1 MSYAGFTD
9 TVAAIATAPG
19 PAAVALLRVSGE
31 RAFEIVDRVAPG
43 TAAADSARL
52 QRLLR
57 LRHPHTGELLD
68 RALVTCFPAPGS
80 YTGEDIVEI
89 STHGGFLVPELVLD
103 ALLAA
108 GARQAEPGEFTRRA
122 YLNGKLDLL
131 QAEAVLD
138 VIDGGSRAL
147 HGAAIHQLERGLS
160 LRLEQ
165 LRSAIL
171 RIEAMLAYA
180 IDFPDEDE
188 PPVPQER
195 VVAMAGEVMSQLDLL
210 LATAPEGELL
220 RAGAL
225 VVLAG
230 RPNAGKSSLF
240 NALLGVER
248 AIVTPLP
255 GTTRDA
261 IEAPLSI
268 DGYPFRLVDTAG
280 LRKGSDEV
288 EARGIE
294 VAWRYLR
301 EARLVLFCAEAGR
314 QLEGEEVGFL
324 AALEPDRTLLVR
336 TQADLLPGGRGRAA
350 DDGGCGSPVSA
361 RDGRGLAELRGAI
374 LRKAFGGLLG
384 DAGETPLVTRQRHT
398 RALRG
403 SRREI
408 GAFIEAGGSEVPAEA
423 AATHLRAAAA
433 ALDELIGAIT
443 PDEVLG
449 AVFAEFCVGK

>member
-1 MSYAGFTD
+1 MSSTAFSD

-19 PAAVALLRVSGE
+19 PAAVAVLRVSGE
-31 RAFEIVDRVAPG
+31 RAFEIAARVAPRL
-43 TAAADSARL
+43 AVDSARM
-52 QRLLR
+52 QRLIR
-57 LRHPHTGELLD
+57 LYHPDSGELLD

-80 YTGEDIVEI
+80 YTGEDTVEI

-122 YLNGKLDLL
+122 YVNGKLDLL

-138 VIDGGSRAL
+138 VIGGGSRAL
-147 HGAAIHQLERGLS
+147 HGAALGQLERGLS
-160 LRLEQ
+160 NRLEE

-171 RIEAMLAYA
+171 RSEAMLAYA

-188 PPVPQER
+188 PPVPPER
-195 VVAMAGEVMSQLDLL
+195 VAVMAGEVLSQLDLL

-240 NALLGVER
+240 NALLGIER
-248 AIVTPLP
+248 AIVTPQP

-268 DGYPFRLVDTAG
+268 EGYPFRLVDTAG

-288 EARGIE
+288 EERGIE
-294 VAWRYLR
+294 VARGYLR

-314 QLEGEEVGFL
+314 ELEEEELGFL
-324 AALEPDRTLLVR
+324 VALPPQRTLLVR
-336 TQADLLPGGRGRAA
+336 TQADLVPNADPPAGIDADGGRV
-350 DDGGCGSPVSA
+350 VSA
-361 RDGRGLAELRGAI
+361 RDGVGLAELRGAI
-374 LRKAFGGLLG
+374 LREAFGSTV
-384 DAGETPLVTRQRHT
+384 GEANATPLVTRERHT
-398 RALRG
+398 RALRCA
-403 SRREI
+403 RAEI
-408 GAFIEAGGSEVPAEA
+408 EGFLEAGALGVPAEA

-433 ALDELIGAIT
+433 ARDELIGVIT